1 METHQS
7 FGKRTIKLSKQIRKI
22 LDERIVNERN
32 FGLPPIQARVVGFLS
47 HHGNATASDIMDAFS
62 LSKSSVSEILGALV
76 EKSLITYERCDDD
89 SRKRAIEL
97 TDEGLEVSRA
107 LAKRLGAFDQE
118 LVKGVAEENLE
129 TVFRVFDIVRKNLED
144 AE

>member
-1 METHQS
+1 MKTHQS

-22 LDERIVNERN
+22 LDERIVNERG

-47 HHGNATASDIMDAFS
+47 HHENSTASDIMDAFS
-62 LSKSSVSEILGALV
+62 LSKSSVSEILSILV
-76 EKSLITYERCDDD
+76 EKGLITYERCDDD

-107 LAKRLGAFDQE
+107 LAERLGAFDQE
-118 LVKGVAEENLE
+118 LVKGVTEEDLE

>member
-1 METHQS
+1 M
-7 FGKRTIKLSKQIRKI
+7 
-22 LDERIVNERN
+22 NERG

-47 HHGNATASDIMDAFS
+47 HHENSTASDIMDAFS
-62 LSKSSVSEILGALV
+62 LSKSSVSEILSILV
-76 EKSLITYERCDDD
+76 EKGLITYERCDDD

-107 LAKRLGAFDQE
+107 LAERLGAFDQE
-118 LVKGVAEENLE
+118 LVKGVTEEDLE
-129 TVFRVFDIVRKNLED
+129 TVFRFFDIVRKNLED